1 MEGTENTLSHE
12 SIEKMKDLFHVGTKK
27 LVGYLPLR
35 IIKSYSNISYEDTIK
50 YIETFCK
57 ENNLKFKIIKNGT
70 TSGGALYV
78 WDSAKLN
85 NFWDDNKELFTKYG
99 IFNDEQYISK
109 IEHTT
114 YLKTKHPKMYE
125 LIGQSFSD
133 TRFENIFDKYK
144 DVKYFE

>member
-1 MEGTENTLSHE
+1 MEVTENTLSHE

-27 LVGYLPLR
+27 LVGYLPLAT
-35 IIKSYSNISYEDTIK
+35 IKSYSNITFDKTVQYDS
-50 YIETFCK
+50 FCK
-57 ENNLKFKIIKNGT
+57 ENNLKFKIIKSGT
-70 TSGGALYV
+70 TSSGALYV

-85 NFWDDNKELFTKYG
+85 KFWDDNKELFTKYG

-133 TRFENIFDKYK
+133 VRFENIFEKYK
-144 DVKYFE
+144 